1 MIGVLRLAL
10 IVASFVVIYPANA
23 NTYPSCSSIGVSS
36 ATSCP
41 SNSSVPTGTICTLGN
56 DPHRFWAK
64 FEWQHGSSP
73 IDDAP
78 SVPAEWEWAGNC
90 GGGGAGYSIGIAYS
104 APYEEPEC
112 SSEQFNAAVTDLQSG
127 APSGAQNLGAGF
139 QFTYSDTYQID
150 PDGVTV
156 QTGARTSYTCRNSC
170 RQQTVVDVVA
180 SSVTLTSYTLT
191 DITTATMMQQSCD
204 DMPADSDDRTDQF
217 IAGGGTPD
225 KPEKDTD
232 NDGVPDSKDNDIDG
246 DGIENNADADQD
258 GDGVNDKADK
268 DGDGI
273 TDSHDGDIDGDGI
286 ANGADSDADGDGI
299 ANGDDPTPHGGGS
312 GPDKGDEEGDKG
324 SGTATNCDQ
333 PPTSEGDPQLAA
345 IHKQLWIN
353 ECEGSDEEFPETDE
367 YYEKATDSAGAE
379 LSYDGIMTKFRDR
392 MQQSAV
398 VSGLSGFFNVSFTGS
413 CPVYSANVWV
423 FDITFDQWCSPQ
435 VPWGLIQGIVI
446 ATALFA
452 SARIAFT

>member
-1 MIGVLRLAL
+1 M
-10 IVASFVVIYPANA
+10 
-23 NTYPSCSSIGVSS
+23 
-36 ATSCP
+36 
-41 SNSSVPTGTICTLGN
+41 
-56 DPHRFWAK
+56 
-64 FEWQHGSSP
+64 
-73 IDDAP
+73 
-78 SVPAEWEWAGNC
+78 
-90 GGGGAGYSIGIAYS
+90 
-104 APYEEPEC
+104 
-112 SSEQFNAAVTDLQSG
+112 
-127 APSGAQNLGAGF
+127 
-139 QFTYSDTYQID
+139 
-150 PDGVTV
+150 
-156 QTGARTSYTCRNSC
+156 
-170 RQQTVVDVVA
+170 DVVA

>member
-1 MIGVLRLAL
+1 MMYRLARPRLCLTSLLFL
-10 IVASFVVIYPANA
+10 IFCGQVFAGKQVNYN
-23 NTYPSCSSIGVSS
+23 
-36 ATSCP
+36 
-41 SNSSVPTGTICTLGN
+41 GTVGECKT
-56 DPHRFWAK
+56 
-64 FEWQHGSSP
+64 
-73 IDDAP
+73 DDA
-78 SVPAEWEWAGNC
+78 SACAAWSDSSYHGVWEASHSRCRLAFNSDGSWATFPKDLPRENC
-90 GGGGAGYSIGIAYS
+90 ELS
-104 APYEEPEC
+104 C
-112 SSEQFNAAVTDLQSG
+112 TSEQFNAAVEELQTSAPNGAVNTGSG
-127 APSGAQNLGAGF
+127 W

-150 PDGVTV
+150 PEGVTV
-156 QTGARTSYTCRNSC
+156 QTGPRASYSCRNSC
-170 RQQTVVDVVA
+170 RQQQIVDVVA
-180 SSVTLTSYTLT
+180 SSVSVTSYTLT
-191 DITTATMMQQSCD
+191 DITTTQMLAQSCS
-204 DMPADSDDRTDQF
+204 DMPPDTDERTDQF

-286 ANGADSDADGDGI
+286 ANGSDSDADGDGI

-353 ECEGSDEEFPETDE
+353 ECEGSDEEYPETDD

-398 VSGLSGFFNVSFTGS
+398 VSGLSGFFDVSFTGS